1 MDVEAIAYL
10 GAKLARVKGLLSS
23 ETYAGMVEALATV
36 RGELDSLKSQCG
48 RLQAEIENVIH
59 ERNLIVSER
68 DALRREVEIKS
79 IVEVDAAVEKLV
91 AAEERAEVIAGIENP
106 AIAETVPPETIAT

>member
-23 ETYAGMVEALATV
+23 ETYAGMVGALATI

-48 RLQAEIENVIH
+48 KLVAETETLRA
-59 ERNLIVSER
+59 EKALAESER
-68 DALRREVEIKS
+68 DALRREVEVKS